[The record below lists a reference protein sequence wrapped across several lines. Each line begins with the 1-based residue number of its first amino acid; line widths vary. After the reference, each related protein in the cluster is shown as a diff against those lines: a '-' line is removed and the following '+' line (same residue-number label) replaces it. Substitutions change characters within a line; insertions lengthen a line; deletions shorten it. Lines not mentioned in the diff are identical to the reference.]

1 MRIISRKALRI
12 FWEEHPDTR
21 QALQAWYA
29 DVKHADWK
37 SPAGVGK
44 DCAAAR
50 QGQGHWPLDIAQS
63 PPLRY
68 DAP

>member
-1 MRIISRKALRI
+1 MVRRWISLVPA
-12 FWEEHPDTR
+12 
-21 QALQAWYA
+21 
-29 DVKHADWK
+29 ADWK

-50 QGQGHWPLDIAQS
+50 QGQGHWPLDIAES

-68 DAP
+68 DVP